1 MGLRVSVPVL
11 PGVRLSGPPNKP
23 VRPWHWAA
31 VIAALVVVA
40 GCASGEGPPAEATS
54 FAYTTTQPP
63 SPPPPPVPPAQAQPA
78 ASQCS
83 PHYSGACVPIADDVD
98 CERGGGNGPAYVQ
111 GPVNVVDKDIYGLDH
126 NSDGV
131 GCESPVV
138 NAGPEDLSECHP
150 NYSGA
155 CVPIA
160 SEVDCEGGGGNGPEY
175 VRGPVNVVG
184 DDIYGLDANG
194 NGIGCEPDVNA
205 GPEEENL
212 VISDDCEAVNR
223 AQPPMRKRPTN
234 PRPAE
239 PPPTDSSP
247 LEPLPV
253 EPLPVEPLPVEPPQ
267 ADSSPAEPSS
277 ADSSPIAL

>member
-40 GCASGEGPPAEATS
+40 GCASGEGPPAETTS
-54 FAYTTTQPP
+54 FASTTTQPP

-111 GPVNVVDKDIYGLDH
+111 GPVNVVDEDIYGLDH

-138 NAGPEDLSECHP
+138 NAGLEDLSECHP
-150 NYSGA
+150 NYSRA

-160 SEVDCEGGGGNGPEY
+160 SDVDCEGGNGNGPAY
-175 VRGPVNVVG
+175 VRGPVNVIG
-184 DDIYGLDANG
+184 EDIYDLDG
-194 NGIGCEPDVNA
+194 NDDGVGCE
-205 GPEEENL
+205 
-212 VISDDCEAVNR
+212 S
-223 AQPPMRKRPTN
+223 
-234 PRPAE
+234 
-239 PPPTDSSP
+239 
-247 LEPLPV
+247 
-253 EPLPVEPLPVEPPQ
+253 
-267 ADSSPAEPSS
+267 
-277 ADSSPIAL
+277 